1 MTENTFD
8 SCLYQLVE
16 NKQKIIGQIMTS
28 KSPVRSAEDID
39 EQALSYA
46 EKKAA
51 GSAILEACRA
61 MKSPDPVPVGK
72 YRGFDMELY
81 FDVLSREYKVALI
94 GSLRHTATLGTDLY
108 GNIQRLDMDRPENEI
123 VDCDLT
129 DNHSTLSPV
138 HSLDR

>member
-8 SCLYQLVE
+8 SHLYQLVE

-28 KSPVRSAEDID
+28 KSPVRSADDID

-51 GSAILEACRA
+51 GSAILEACHA

-108 GNIQRLDMDRPENEI
+108 GNIQRQDMDRPENEI

-129 DNHSTLSPV
+129 DNHSTASPV

>member
-1 MTENTFD
+1 METPTWIARVGVIP
-8 SCLYQLVE
+8 CAICCPWQPK
-16 NKQKIIGQIMTS
+16 KQNSGT
-28 KSPVRSAEDID
+28 VT
-39 EQALSYA
+39 
-46 EKKAA
+46 
-51 GSAILEACRA
+51 
-61 MKSPDPVPVGK
+61 SPDYDK
-72 YRGFDMELY
+72 ELY